1 MGKFKIKGKVVYQ
14 NIGIGFWGIEDENK
28 EKWMPVNM
36 PDNLKKEGLEV
47 ELTAE
52 EAREEVSVFMW
63 GKPVNII

>member
-1 MGKFKIKGKVVYQ
+1 MEKFKIKGKVVYQ
-14 NIGIGFWGIEDENK
+14 NIGTGFWGIEDENK

-36 PDNLKKEGLEV
+36 PDNLKKDGLKV